1 MTQQEATP
9 FCLDLIA
16 GLAELYDQLELE
28 LEEEALTYFKLYEQL
43 NKQVEERVL
52 YHKKRD
58 FEIIENIV

>member
-1 MTQQEATP
+1 MVTQQEATP

-16 GLAELYDQLELE
+16 GLAELYDQLE

>member
-16 GLAELYDQLELE
+16 GLAELYDQLE